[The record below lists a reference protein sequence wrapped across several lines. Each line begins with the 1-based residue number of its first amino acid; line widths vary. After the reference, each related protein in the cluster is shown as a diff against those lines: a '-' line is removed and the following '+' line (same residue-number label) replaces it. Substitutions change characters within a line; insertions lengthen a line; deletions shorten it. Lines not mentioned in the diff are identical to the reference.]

1 MDAELDELGALR
13 HARARLDERELD
25 LIDRARHAGATWA
38 QVASALGMA
47 SRQAAEQRRRR
58 LVAARR
64 ARRRDL
70 DRGWSPEVVALR
82 GVVADLQR
90 WIDADRRWDGR
101 FARAAL
107 VRDTVAVAHDAEPG
121 PLHTL
126 ARHVAADL
134 AAAGTAGL
142 PGPVRAVAARL
153 EAALSIMR

>member
-38 QVASALGMA
+38 QVASALGLA

-126 ARHVAADL
+126 ARHVAA
-134 AAAGTAGL
+134 AGTAGL

-153 EAALSIMR
+153 EAVLSTMR